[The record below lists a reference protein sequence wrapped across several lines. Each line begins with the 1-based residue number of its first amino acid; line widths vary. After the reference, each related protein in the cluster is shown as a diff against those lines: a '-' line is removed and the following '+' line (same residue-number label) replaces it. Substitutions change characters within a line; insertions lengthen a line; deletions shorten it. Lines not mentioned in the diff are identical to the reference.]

1 MLSAPLLR
9 RSFFVCRSIHF
20 NMKLTETLNR
30 RQKRTAVSIAV
41 LVGFFILCLVID
53 PKRYISSVYNGML
66 LFATSVAPA
75 LFPFFFFTRILTSVG
90 TAQMLGDALKKP
102 IARLYNCPSVGG
114 YVFFMSA
121 ISGYPVGSRLL
132 SDLYSAGI
140 IDRRQVKAI
149 SAFTSTSGPLFIVGT
164 VGTVMFGS
172 ASFGYLLMAI
182 HFVGALL
189 NGFIY
194 RIRKRDAKEYAEL
207 LRTPPDFDDLLGK
220 SMTSAL
226 TSLFIVGGYIAIFS
240 MIADVMTDI
249 GVVDALAAPLSS
261 LYSLLGWEPEMAHGT
276 VLGFIEITR
285 GCLSISRCGA
295 QIKTALPVV
304 AGLLSFGGIS
314 VSLQSLTFLGNCK
327 IRPLFYFA
335 TKATQAVISFAL
347 AWLVSLAL

>member
-1 MLSAPLLR
+1 MDLTKALDKR
-9 RSFFVCRSIHF
+9 R
-20 NMKLTETLNR
+20 
-30 RQKRTAVSIAV
+30 KRTATAIAA
-41 LVGFFILCLVID
+41 LVGFFVICLVFD
-53 PKRYISSVYNGML
+53 PGRYITSVYNGIV

-90 TAQMLGDALKKP
+90 TAQILGDALKKP

-140 IDRRQVKAI
+140 IDRRQAKAV
-149 SAFTSTSGPLFIVGT
+149 SAFTSTSGPLFVVGT

-172 ASFGYLLMAI
+172 ASFGYLLLAI
-182 HFVGALL
+182 HFAGAIL

-194 RIRKRDAKEYAEL
+194 RIKKDDAKEYAEL

-226 TSLFIVGGYIAIFS
+226 TSLFVVGGYIAVFS
-240 MIADVMTDI
+240 MIADVLTDFGI
-249 GVVDALAAPLSS
+249 VDAIAAPLSS
-261 LYSLLGWEPEMAHGT
+261 LYSAVGWQPEMARGT
-276 VLGFIEITR
+276 VLGLIEITR
-285 GCLSISRCGA
+285 GCQSLSQCGA
-295 QIKTALPVV
+295 QIKTVLPIA
-304 AGLLSFGGIS
+304 AGLLSFGGLS

-327 IRPLFYFA
+327 IRPLFYLA
-335 TKATQAVISFAL
+335 TKTTQAAISFAL
-347 AWLVSLAL
+347 ALVVSFFL

>member
-1 MLSAPLLR
+1 MD
-9 RSFFVCRSIHF
+9 F
-20 NMKLTETLNR
+20 TETLD
-30 RQKRTAVSIAV
+30 KRKKRIATTIAV
-41 LVGFFILCLVID
+41 LVGFFVICLVAD
-53 PKRYISSVYNGML
+53 PKRYISSVYNGMI

-90 TAQMLGDALKKP
+90 TAQILGDALKKP
-102 IARLYNCPSVGG
+102 IAKLYNCPSVGG

-149 SAFTSTSGPLFIVGT
+149 SSFTSTSGPLFIVGT
-164 VGTVMFGS
+164 VGTVMFDS
-172 ASFGYLLMAI
+172 VSFGYLLMAV
-182 HFVGALL
+182 HFVSALL
-189 NGFIY
+189 NGFIF
-194 RIRKRDAKEYAEL
+194 RISKKKAKEYGEL
-207 LRTPPDFDDLLGK
+207 VRTPPDFDDLLGK

-240 MIADVMTDI
+240 MIADVLTDI
-249 GVVDALAAPLSS
+249 GAVSALSAPIAS
-261 LYSLLGWEPEMAHGT
+261 LYDAVGWEPEMAHGT
-276 VLGFIEITR
+276 VLGLIEITR
-285 GCLSISRCGA
+285 GCQSIATSGA

-327 IRPLFYFA
+327 VKPLYYLA
-335 TKATQAVISFAL
+335 TKTTQALISFAL
-347 AWLVSLAL
+347 ALLVSLAL

>member
-1 MLSAPLLR
+1 MDFTKALDKR
-9 RSFFVCRSIHF
+9 KR
-20 NMKLTETLNR
+20 
-30 RQKRTAVSIAV
+30 RTAVTVAV
-41 LVGFFILCLVID
+41 LVGFFIICLVAD
-53 PKRYISSVYNGML
+53 PKRYIASVYNGML

-90 TAQMLGDALKKP
+90 TAQILGDALKKP
-102 IARLYNCPSVGG
+102 IAKLYNCPSVGG

-140 IDRRQVKAI
+140 IDRRQAKAI

-172 ASFGYLLMAI
+172 ASFGYLLMAV
-182 HFVGALL
+182 HFAGALI

-194 RIRKRDAKEYAEL
+194 RISKKHSKEYGEL
-207 LRTPPDFDDLLGK
+207 VRTPPDFDDLLGK

-226 TSLFIVGGYIAIFS
+226 TSLFIVGGYIAVFS
-240 MIADVMTDI
+240 MIADVLTDI
-249 GVVDALAAPLSS
+249 GLIDALAAPLAS
-261 LYSLLGWEPEMAHGT
+261 LFKAVGWKPEMAQGT
-276 VLGFIEITR
+276 VLGLVEITR
-285 GCLSISRCGA
+285 GCLSIAKSGA

-327 IRPLFYFA
+327 IRPLFYLA
-335 TKATQAVISFAL
+335 TKTTQAIISFAL
-347 AWLVSLAL
+347 GLLVSLAL

>member
-1 MLSAPLLR
+1 
-9 RSFFVCRSIHF
+9 
-20 NMKLTETLNR
+20 MKLTQTLDR
-30 RQKRTAVSIAV
+30 RKRRTATTVAV
-41 LVGFFILCLVID
+41 LVGFFVVCLVAD
-53 PKRYISSVYNGML
+53 PKRYIASVYNGML

-90 TAQMLGDALKKP
+90 TAQILGDALKKP
-102 IARLYNCPSVGG
+102 IAKLYNCPSVGG

-132 SDLYSAGI
+132 SDLYSAGL

-149 SAFTSTSGPLFIVGT
+149 SSFTSTSGPLFIVGT
-164 VGTVMFGS
+164 VGTLMFGS
-172 ASFGYLLMAI
+172 ASLGYLLMAI
-182 HFVGALL
+182 HFAGALI

-194 RIRKRDAKEYAEL
+194 RIKKKDATDYAEL
-207 LRTPPDFDDLLGK
+207 VRTPPDFDDLLGK

-226 TSLFIVGGYIAIFS
+226 TSLFIVGGYIAIFN
-240 MIADVMTDI
+240 MIADVLTDM
-249 GVVDALAAPLSS
+249 GVVNALASPLSS
-261 LYSLLGWEPEMAHGT
+261 LYSSVGWEPSMAEGT

-285 GCLSISRCGA
+285 GCLSISQSGA

-327 IRPLFYFA
+327 VRPLYYLA
-335 TKATQAVISFAL
+335 TKTTQAIISFAIAL
-347 AWLVSLAL
+347 AVSLIM

>member
-1 MLSAPLLR
+1 MLSALLLR

-132 SDLYSAGI
+132 SDL
-140 IDRRQVKAI
+140 
-149 SAFTSTSGPLFIVGT
+149 AFTSTSGPLFIVGT

>member
-1 MLSAPLLR
+1 MDLTKALDKR
-9 RSFFVCRSIHF
+9 RR
-20 NMKLTETLNR
+20 
-30 RQKRTAVSIAV
+30 RTATTVAV
-41 LVGFFILCLVID
+41 LVGFFVICLVID
-53 PKRYISSVYNGML
+53 PERYIASVYNGML

-90 TAQMLGDALKKP
+90 TAQILGDALKKP
-102 IARLYNCPSVGG
+102 IARFYNCPSVGG

-132 SDLYSAGI
+132 SDLYAAGI
-140 IDRRQVKAI
+140 VDRRQVKAI
-149 SAFTSTSGPLFIVGT
+149 SSFTSTSGPLFIVGT

-172 ASFGYLLMAI
+172 PSFGYLLMAV

-189 NGFIY
+189 NGFIF
-194 RIRKRDAKEYAEL
+194 RIGKKQAREYGEL
-207 LRTPPDFDDLLGK
+207 VRTPPDFDDLLGK

-249 GVVDALAAPLSS
+249 GVVAALASPVAS
-261 LYSLLGWEPEMAHGT
+261 LYRAVGWEPGMAQGT

-285 GCLSISRCGA
+285 GCLSISQCGA
-295 QIKTALPVV
+295 DIKTALPVV

-327 IRPLFYFA
+327 VRPLYYLA
-335 TKATQAVISFAL
+335 TKTSQALISFAL
-347 AWLVSLAL
+347 ALLVSLAL